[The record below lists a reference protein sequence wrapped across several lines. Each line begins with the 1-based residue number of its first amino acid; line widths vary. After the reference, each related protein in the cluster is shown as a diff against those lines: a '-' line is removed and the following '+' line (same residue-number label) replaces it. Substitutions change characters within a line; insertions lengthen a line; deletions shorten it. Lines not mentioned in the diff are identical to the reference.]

1 MRKNAG
7 KGTFVAPR
15 NGHVA
20 VVMTKCGAGA
30 HQKTKKAIR
39 RSERVSLNKMLRAAP
54 PAMRVIAAA
63 AAWLFPP
70 RPGHAILAQE
80 GP

>member
-7 KGTFVAPR
+7 KGSFVSPR

-39 RSERVSLNKMLRAAP
+39 RSERVSLSRMLRAAP
-54 PAMRVIAAA
+54 PAMHVIAAA
-63 AAWLFPP
+63 AAWAFLSRSSRARMRKP
-70 RPGHAILAQE
+70 
-80 GP
+80 